1 MADLLRTLLLLEV
14 GILVLLF
21 LVLLAWPLVVRVIE
35 TRRARQRRGL
45 ISAVWNHRKEE
56 SPGEVLGALGDA
68 SPKALLWSMEAVE
81 TGGLEAENLDLGGL
95 VRDTPA
101 FGRLERAARS
111 SFWWR
116 RQTAAQLLGHLGRPD
131 SDRPLLVALLRDPH
145 PAVSSAALLTA
156 RELGWPEL
164 VDPLLDLASGGGP
177 ATRGKE
183 TLLRE
188 TLSALEAEVV
198 PALRSRLRA
207 SAGQREELTLL
218 RIAGQLADENLL
230 PYLVDR
236 LRHGGLEIR
245 IQAAKT
251 VGAAGLAGAV
261 DALRD
266 GLQDPAWQVRTQAAR
281 ALGELEAEEAAED
294 LRRSLSDPSWWVRL
308 RAALAL
314 RRLGEPGRRILGS
327 VDPAEDQYAADMARY
342 VLGLEEPALQEY
354 AR

>member
-1 MADLLRTLLLLEV
+1 MNDLLRSILLAEAGLL
-14 GILVLLF
+14 GILF
-21 LVLLAWPLVVRVIE
+21 AVLLAWPLVVRAIE
-35 TRRARQRRGL
+35 ARRSRQRRTL
-45 ISAVWNHRKEE
+45 LSAVWNHRPGDA
-56 SPGEVLGALGDA
+56 PGEVLEALADTR
-68 SPKALLWSMEAVE
+68 PKALLWSLEAVE
-81 TGGLEAENLDLGGL
+81 AGGLEPDDLDLDL
-95 VRDTPA
+95 LIRNTPA
-101 FGRLERAARS
+101 YRHLVSAARS
-111 SFWWR
+111 SLWWR
-116 RQTAAQLLGHLGRPD
+116 RQTAAQLLGRLGRPE
-131 SDRPLLVALLRDPH
+131 SDRSLLVTLLRDPH

-156 RELGWPEL
+156 RELGWPGL

-183 TLLRE
+183 TLLQE
-188 TLSALEAEVV
+188 TLSALDADVV
-198 PALRSRLRA
+198 PALRGRLRT

-251 VGAAGLAGAV
+251 MGEAGLSGAA

-266 GLQDPAWQVRTQAAR
+266 ALQDPAWQVRTQAAR
-281 ALGELEAEEAAED
+281 ALGELESEEAADD

-308 RAALAL
+308 RATLAL
-314 RRLGEPGRRILGS
+314 RRLGEPGRRILEA
-327 VDPAEDQYAADMARY
+327 VDPDDDRYAADMARY
-342 VLGLEEPALQEY
+342 VLGLEDAALQEY